1 MRYFPAFAACLL
13 ASLATP
19 ATPASAD
26 TFHMDSFSQPSGAQ
40 NVSITLGTLSET
52 VSVGEINLHS
62 NGPPAADLLV
72 WCLDLNDILFKPYTF
87 QVNTYTGGN
96 LPGLPSGGL
105 LGGQIRQIA
114 SLMLRGLTL
123 GGLDANQDDAATQL
137 AIWKVEYGAAL
148 AFTVS
153 AALQARVDLE
163 LADSTPGGSIDCP
176 GCSLTVLSDA
186 VEAPNQALGFAVAV
200 PGPIV
205 GAGLPGV
212 ISGAFG
218 LLMLGWRRRR
228 QQANLQG
235 LA

>member
-1 MRYFPAFAACLL
+1 MKKLIIAAALL
-13 ASLATP
+13 AGTAMP
-19 ATPASAD
+19 AMAD
-26 TFHMDSFSQPSGAQ
+26 TFQMDSFSQPAGAQ
-40 NVSITLGTLSET
+40 NVTINLGPLSET

-62 NGPPAADLLV
+62 NGPPAVDLLV

-123 GGLDANQDDAATQL
+123 GGADAADDDAATQL
-137 AIWKVEYGAAL
+137 AIWRVEYGAAL

-163 LADSTPGGSIDCP
+163 LADSAPSGSLDCP

-186 VEAPNQALGFAVAV
+186 VNAPNQALGFAVAV
-200 PGPIV
+200 PGPIA
-205 GAGLPGV
+205 GAGLPGLV
-212 ISGAFG
+212 ASFG
-218 LLMLGWRRRR
+218 SLGFVAWRRRR
-228 QQANLQG
+228 RLQQSGSA
-235 LA
+235 